1 MSNGS
6 AGQAFPRS
14 TRVRT
19 PASESKQRRPA
30 RARPSSTGYL
40 IVAVTIAIALFF
52 VVWWMDDAT
61 WVPAGLAALV
71 VLLIFFSAR
80 EVIMR
85 RAWTRYLLDQDSR
98 EHAGKESSRKSSTA
112 KSVYSSGQHA
122 SALRGIQKQSAEADA
137 GNGPAEV
144 HLDLFHLCQDYLTNT
159 DEAMHSS
166 SLTAEGR
173 MALRAGQEKV
183 RSLQKHHLLTW
194 ARDAARAQ
202 THEAQ
207 QRSRTFDKIETA
219 NRALDCIETALKA
232 YPGEGELEASKV
244 AIREFIAS
252 VKVAHWVELAERSA
266 FKGHHRRAIERYQDA
281 LFYLNRE
288 TVNEEIRLAGSD
300 RIMREI
306 DLLRAHLKAAGKRE
320 RSPAANGHQD

>member
-1 MSNGS
+1 
-6 AGQAFPRS
+6 
-14 TRVRT
+14 
-19 PASESKQRRPA
+19 
-30 RARPSSTGYL
+30 L
-40 IVAVTIAIALFF
+40 IVALTIAIGLFF
-52 VVWWMDDAT
+52 GVWWMDDAT

-80 EVIMR
+80 EVVMR

-98 EHAGKESSRKSSTA
+98 EHASKESSRKGSSS
-112 KSVYSSGQHA
+112 KSAYSSGQHA
-122 SALRGIQKQSAEADA
+122 NALRAIQKQSAEADA
-137 GNGPAEV
+137 STVPPEV
-144 HLDLFHLCQDYLTNT
+144 HLDLFHLCQDYVANT
-159 DEAMHSS
+159 DEAMHSNN
-166 SLTAEGR
+166 LTAEGR

-194 ARDAARAQ
+194 ARDASRAQ

-207 QRSRTFDKIETA
+207 QRARTFDKIETA
-219 NRALDCIETALKA
+219 NRAIDCLDNALKA
-232 YPGEGELEASKV
+232 YPGEAELEASKI

-288 TVNEEIRLAGSD
+288 TVNDEIRLAGSE

-306 DLLRAHLKAAGKRE
+306 DLLRAHLKAVGKSEKE
-320 RSPAANGHQD
+320 RTAERKSN